1 MIKILK
7 TLVDSYYV
15 QFLTF
20 CSLSTQYSLI
30 STLMKLFCLPRATWP
45 SPWMLLHFIYL
56 DLPVAWDLSLR
67 WSFCWNALF
76 LWFLCQSLVHQFPST
91 FYSFHFAIFFIHVF
105 NNCCFA
111 GLQFWPYPFYYL
123 SFPWM
128 TAQVHKFHFSCSQLS
143 MSG

>member
-1 MIKILK
+1 MIRILK

-15 QFLTF
+15 QFMTF
-20 CSLSTQYSLI
+20 CSTLNPLLSDFYSNETVL
-30 STLMKLFCLPRATWP
+30 CLPRATCP
-45 SPWMLLHFIYL
+45 SPWMLFHFIYL
-56 DLPVAWDLSLR
+56 DLPVARDLSLR

-76 LWFLCQSLVHQFPST
+76 LWFLCQPLVHQFPST

-128 TAQVHKFHFSCSQLS
+128 TGQVHEFHFSCSQLS
-143 MSG
+143 M